1 MYFRTEFVK
10 GRKLNIGHLCK
21 VKHMQEER
29 KPCKF

>member
-1 MYFRTEFVK
+1 MYFRTQFVTE
-10 GRKLNIGHLCK
+10 RKLNIGNLCE